1 MDAGTLGKW
10 IVVFGLI
17 LVVLGG
23 LIWAGGRLGLPLGR
37 LPGDVSLQRGNVSLY
52 VPCATSIILSL
63 LLTIGLN
70 VIVRLL
76 NR

>member
-1 MDAGTLGKW
+1 MDLSSLGKG
-10 IVVFGLI
+10 IVVFGVI

-23 LIWAGGRLGLPLGR
+23 SLWLLGRTSLPLGR
-37 LPGDVSLQRGNVSLY
+37 LPGDIRIERENMSCY
-52 VPCATSIILSL
+52 VPIVTMILLSIA
-63 LLTIGLN
+63 LTILLN